1 MPESQTQTY
10 LSNFQKSNVTHAAT
24 FPCTYLYNHIM
35 DQTSEV
41 AKGYYQSRDFSFS
54 EAYDNEAVSSPS
66 SKFRY
71 GTYFTPLLLER
82 KNGTDTLVVHF
93 QIWY

>member
-1 MPESQTQTY
+1 
-10 LSNFQKSNVTHAAT
+10 
-24 FPCTYLYNHIM
+24 M

-54 EAYDNEAVSSPS
+54 EAYDGALSGPS
-66 SKFRY
+66 EFWY

-82 KNGTDTLVVHF
+82 KNGTDTVV
-93 QIWY
+93 